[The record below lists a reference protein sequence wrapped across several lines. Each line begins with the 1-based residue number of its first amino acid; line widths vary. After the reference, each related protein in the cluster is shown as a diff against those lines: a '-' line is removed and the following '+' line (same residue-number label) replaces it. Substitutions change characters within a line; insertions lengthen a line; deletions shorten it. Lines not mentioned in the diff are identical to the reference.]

1 MLSART
7 LSSPSPELEVDRSDR
22 QSFGFELF
30 YAAFGCSW
38 TSKES
43 KGELQNLEQTSTP
56 PCKEKAHFTW
66 SMLHPNFVS
75 VSLPDSVLF
84 FFFVVG
90 DPVILLDLN

>member
-30 YAAFGCSW
+30 YAAFGCR

-43 KGELQNLEQTSTP
+43 NETFKTSAKLARLNAKSTFNVVYGANFTRILCVFLRRNNDFLQ
-56 PCKEKAHFTW
+56 
-66 SMLHPNFVS
+66 
-75 VSLPDSVLF
+75 
-84 FFFVVG
+84 
-90 DPVILLDLN
+90 